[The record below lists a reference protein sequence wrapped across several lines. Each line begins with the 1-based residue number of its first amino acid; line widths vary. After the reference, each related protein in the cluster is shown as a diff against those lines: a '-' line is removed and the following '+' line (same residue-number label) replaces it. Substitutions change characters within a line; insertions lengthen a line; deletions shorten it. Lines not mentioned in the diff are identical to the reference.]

1 MSVPGLLTRRR
12 NSRVRAAGFPGE
24 AVHNELATAVLLL
37 QGSGHAPP
45 TERQRFV
52 AHHASVLLGLLR
64 ARARFKAKL
73 NAGDDEDG
81 DDEDA
86 EPAPRLPSE
95 ACFPALLEGARA
107 MYATLDAIT
116 RVSHTKRY
124 TIQQNR
130 QKCHDAMALLA
141 RADKDFRRREKRGA
155 LGPMPGNLMRKLE
168 KTATVQYMAFSVVQT
183 LPHRGEEVEATD
195 LLLAHMELTSRLDKA
210 EGSTHITGVTEELYA
225 SKLSNQLAQ
234 DTNAHLVVK
243 RKNGTFWKLIKA
255 ER

>member
-155 LGPMPGNLMRKLE
+155 LGPMPGNLMRNLE
-168 KTATVQYMAFSVVQT
+168 KKATVQYMAFSVMPT
-183 LPHRGEEVEATD
+183 LPRGGKEVDAAD

-210 EGSTHITGVTEELYA
+210 EESTHITGVTEELYA

-234 DTNAHLVVK
+234 DTHANLVVK

>member
-168 KTATVQYMAFSVVQT
+168 KTATVQYMAFSVVLT
-183 LPHRGEEVEATD
+183 LPRGGKEVEATD